1 MFRKIVVSLQN
12 ESDFKFKDKTTMN
25 KKGIITAMMALA
37 CITAQ
42 AIDEYQFHRG
52 TVVLKGRVLNKP
64 AEEWTS
70 ILITTYNHFTDK
82 DYMVSIPVKD
92 DGSFEA
98 AITLPHSQ
106 GVWVDDIGN
115 VFLAVGDTLE
125 LTKDASK
132 PYMEGVTFGGHSTST
147 DINRLWPE
155 VKKHYFGDKPLG
167 MPDLSMEEI
176 PAWKQKMVKLMDAV
190 IADMKADKLPLPAG
204 TSSYEKEVLGTSAL
218 AIPFLQVMSVFRNN
232 MTTLK
237 PNEYYDFVTDRERWL
252 LDTPAMLFA
261 IDSPGHV
268 FSYTSLC
275 LMLDVS
281 WGAGSLRIDP
291 RLGDPTDIETY
302 KHDFVLPS
310 NFDADLHSRL
320 LALRQD
326 TLLTIADYFRITTQ
340 ATLKRFDLKQIG
352 FMLQMSL
359 CRYIFDEVHLDDIT
373 ADRMAANFAAV
384 MPYFKHSAIAHHAL
398 EAYRQFV
405 ISKEGKVEQ
414 TASLSPE
421 GDAIFERIIAPYK
434 DYALYV
440 DFWGM
445 SCGPCRLN
453 MMNEREKVEQM
464 KDKPVRFLYIC
475 DETDR
480 PREVA
485 ERWLTEN
492 NIKGEHIYVTHEE
505 WKHLSTKFQFSAI
518 PFSTAVDK
526 DGNLTTQKELDNAYY
541 FTK

>member
-1 MFRKIVVSLQN
+1 MTVL
-12 ESDFKFKDKTTMN
+12 
-25 KKGIITAMMALA
+25 MALV
-37 CITAQ
+37 CITAH
-42 AIDEYQFHRG
+42 AIDEYQFHKG
-52 TVVLKGRVLNKP
+52 TAVLKGRILNRP
-64 AEEWTS
+64 AGEWTTL
-70 ILITTYNHFTDK
+70 LITTYNHFIDK
-82 DYMVSIPVKD
+82 DYMVNVPVND

-125 LTKDASK
+125 LTKDATK
-132 PYMEGVTFGGHSTST
+132 PYMEGVTFGGHGTST

-155 VKKHYFGDKPLG
+155 VKKHYFGDKSLG
-167 MPDLSMEEI
+167 VGDLPIEEI
-176 PAWKQKMVKLMDAV
+176 PAWKQEMVRLMDAV
-190 IADMKADKLPLPAG
+190 IADIEADKLPVPAT
-204 TSSYEKEVLGTSAL
+204 TSSYEKEVLGASAL
-218 AIPFLQVMSVFRNN
+218 AKPFLEVMVVFRNN
-232 MTTLK
+232 MTSLK
-237 PNEYYDFVTDRERWL
+237 ASEYYDFVSDWECWL

-281 WGAGSLRIDP
+281 WGANSLRLDP
-291 RLGDPTDIETY
+291 RSDDPADIQTY
-302 KHDFVLPS
+302 KHDFLLPS
-310 NFDADLHSRL
+310 NFDVKLHSEM
-320 LALRQD
+320 LALRKD
-326 TLLTIADYFRITTQ
+326 SLFTMADYFRTTTQ
-340 ATLKRFDLKQIG
+340 ATMKRFSLKHFD
-352 FMLQMSL
+352 FMLQMAL
-359 CRYIFDEVHLDDIT
+359 CRYTFDEVRFNDEMT

-384 MPYFKHSAIAHHAL
+384 MPYFSHSAVAHHAL
-398 EAYRQFV
+398 DVYRQFV
-405 ISKEGKVEQ
+405 IRSEGKVEQ

-434 DYALYV
+434 GYALYV

-445 SCGPCRLN
+445 SCGPCRTN
-453 MMNEREKVEQM
+453 MLNEREKVERM
-464 KDKPVRFLYIC
+464 KDQPVRFLYIC

-485 ERWLTEN
+485 EHWLQEN

-518 PFSTAVDK
+518 PFATAVDK
-526 DGNLTTQKELDNAYY
+526 DGNLTTQHELN
-541 FTK
+541 KI

>member
-1 MFRKIVVSLQN
+1 
-12 ESDFKFKDKTTMN
+12 MN

-92 DGSFEA
+92 DGNFEA

-106 GVWVDDIGN
+106 GVWIDDIGN

-125 LTKDASK
+125 LTKDATK
-132 PYMEGVTFGGHSTST
+132 PYMEGVTFGGHGLSTN
-147 DINRLWPE
+147 INRLWPE
-155 VKKHYFGDKPLG
+155 VKKHYFNDKTLNVI
-167 MPDLSMEEI
+167 DLSTEEI
-176 PAWKQKMVKLMDAV
+176 PAWKQEMVKLMDAV
-190 IADMKADKLPLPAG
+190 IADIEAEKLPVPVA
-204 TSSYEKEVLGTSAL
+204 TSSYEKEVLGASAL
-218 AIPFLQVMSVFRNN
+218 AMPFLEVMRVYRNN

-237 PNEYYDFVTDRERWL
+237 ADEYYDFVADRERWL
-252 LDTPAMLFA
+252 LGNPAMLFA
-261 IDSPGHV
+261 IDSPSHV
-268 FSYTSLC
+268 FSYMSLC

-281 WGAGSLRIDP
+281 WGADRFRVYYRPDDP
-291 RLGDPTDIETY
+291 ADMKAY
-302 KHDFVLPS
+302 KYNFVLPS
-310 NFDADLHSRL
+310 NFDANLHSKM

-326 TLLTIADYFRITTQ
+326 TLFTMADYFRTTTQ
-340 ATLKRFDLKQIG
+340 ATLKRFHLKQID
-352 FMLQMSL
+352 FMLQMAL
-359 CRYIFDEVHLDDIT
+359 CRYIFDEVRLDDIT
-373 ADRMAANFAAV
+373 ADRMADNFAAV
-384 MPYFKHSAIAHHAL
+384 MPYFKHSAVARHAL

-405 ISKEGKVEQ
+405 ISKEGKIKQ

-421 GDAIFERIIAPYK
+421 GDSIFQHIIAPYK
-434 DYALYV
+434 GYALYV

-464 KDKPVRFLYIC
+464 KEKPVRFLYIC